1 MHVLLLQCLEYAG
14 RVYTVGYHLI
24 RSYPVVRQVQ
34 RMIQELEDLQT
45 PAGLARLNY
54 LLSNKLPAAEARA
67 CDLCVATRYCV
78 DASLPADAIVL
89 SVTERDCVD
98 RSGVQREF
106 ELATVTEHRQQLKE
120 QRVVANARPA
130 VAFSPNKRQQQTF
143 RTPPFTTMLASDGK
157 WCRNWVD
164 SGACNFGNTCKW
176 SVTHVT
182 QNAPSS
188 SKPGVRGG

>member
-54 LLSNKLPAAEARA
+54 LLSNKLPAAE
-67 CDLCVATRYCV
+67 
-78 DASLPADAIVL
+78 
-89 SVTERDCVD
+89 
-98 RSGVQREF
+98 REF
-106 ELATVTEHRQQLKE
+106 ELAAVTEHRQQLKE

-143 RTPPFTTMLASDGK
+143 RTPPFTTSDGK
-157 WCRNWVD
+157 WCRNWAD
-164 SGACNFGNTCKW
+164 SGTCNFGNTCKW